1 VDWWSFGP
9 KEADI
14 GLVSIVPTNVSAAI
28 AGAHAAQQTYTRQAP
43 KKSDQTRGTKPT
55 TPRDEVEL
63 TVTGVEHENAIRDLK
78 DSSQE
83 ESREDR
89 QAHGEDLP
97 PQPPKRLD
105 LEA

>member
-1 VDWWSFGP
+1 VP
-9 KEADI
+9 
-14 GLVSIVPTNVSAAI
+14 IVPTNMSAAI
-28 AGAHAAQQTYTRQAP
+28 AGAHAAQQTHARQAP
-43 KKSDQTRGTKPT
+43 KKPEETRGKKAT
-55 TPRDEVEL
+55 TPRDQVEL

-89 QAHGEDLP
+89 QAHGDDLP
-97 PQPPKRLD
+97 PPPRHLD